1 MRNTSRATPRRFQ
14 MVTFGPRWSLKKGAG
29 PYWAL
34 LILVPG
40 IFVLAVRI
48 LDDEKMLEQELAGYR
63 DYARKVRYRLLPY
76 VW

>member
-1 MRNTSRATPRRFQ
+1 MRNTSRAAPHRFQ
-14 MVTFGPRWSLKKGAG
+14 MVTFARRWSLKKGAG